1 MVNYVMKNNVKENDI
16 KLMRSSTNNFFKQIN
31 LDKGHKYI
39 TYYNFFTFEIKDI
52 KIMECN
58 SFFPHNLKCETMR
71 LN

>member
-16 KLMRSSTNNFFKQIN
+16 KLMRSSTNFFFKQIN

-52 KIMECN
+52 KKWNVIH
-58 SFFPHNLKCETMR
+58 FFHII
-71 LN
+71 

>member
-16 KLMRSSTNNFFKQIN
+16 KLMRSSTNKFFKQIN

-52 KIMECN
+52 KKWNVIH
-58 SFFPHNLKCETMR
+58 FFHIV
-71 LN
+71 